1 MATRKTIKGF
11 NVDLYNKKV
20 AELDNAIKILNDF
33 FNLCYEEYEMFHLDV
48 VSFFECCYHS
58 PIIIFNG
65 PLGVI
70 NVLDKNEVNEDIV
83 IKEMARIAKLQS
95 SLYEILPYIEE
106 SYEKL
111 LNCYDIGS
119 GWGEVDRTPWAME
132 LIVEECTEWEEVE
145 DWEEV
150 EEWEEEDLLSPTEA
164 N

>member
-1 MATRKTIKGF
+1 
-11 NVDLYNKKV
+11 
-20 AELDNAIKILNDF
+20 
-33 FNLCYEEYEMFHLDV
+33 
-48 VSFFECCYHS
+48 
-58 PIIIFNG
+58 
-65 PLGVI
+65 
-70 NVLDKNEVNEDIV
+70 
-83 IKEMARIAKLQS
+83 MARIAKLQS
-95 SLYEILPYIEE
+95 SLYEILPFIEE